1 MGVLERLLKLLLHY
15 SSLLD
20 KLTLQDLEDE
30 YKYIAA
36 LHLLQVQAQAL
47 MDMFARAASALGLEV
62 EGYIDAGRKL
72 RAENVIS
79 GEELAFY
86 SRIVGFRKIVVHEYG
101 EVNSRIVREIIE
113 SKKYRDIAR
122 LGMKIVEELRKRGID
137 R

>member
-1 MGVLERLLKLLLHY
+1 
-15 SSLLD
+15 
-20 KLTLQDLEDE
+20 
-30 YKYIAA
+30 
-36 LHLLQVQAQAL
+36 
-47 MDMFARAASALGLEV
+47 LGLEV

-86 SRIVGFRKIVVHEYG
+86 SRIVGFRNIVVHEYG